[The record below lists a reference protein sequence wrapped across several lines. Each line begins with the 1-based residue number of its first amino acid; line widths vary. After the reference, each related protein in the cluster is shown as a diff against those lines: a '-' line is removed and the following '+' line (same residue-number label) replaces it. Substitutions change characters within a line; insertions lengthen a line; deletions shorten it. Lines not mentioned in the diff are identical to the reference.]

1 MNQQRN
7 SSRGLCYFLV
17 FTGISCLLGTLML
30 TVAFRDTLKEKLQ
43 KPSLADDM
51 SLAFEIDGIEQEIQ
65 IKDQEIKLVKL
76 RLDAEQSLQEAREKL
91 NELKGGKNT
100 AISAASTSERTQA
113 EKTKQLEQEKA
124 QLLAKKEALV
134 KSIEE
139 KKTAER
145 TWREWFD
152 DYNIRLLLA
161 GIVPLGLFGFFL
173 MRLTFFGALPRKNP
187 FSLTDFER
195 RCVLFLPFAIVV
207 SAFGFACFVWTL
219 TIRA

>member
-7 SSRGLCYFLV
+7 SNRGLCYFLV
-17 FTGISCLLGTLML
+17 FAGIACLLGTLML
-30 TVAFRDTLKEKLQ
+30 TIAFRDTLKVKVQ
-43 KPSLADDM
+43 KPSAAEDM

-76 RLDAEQSLQEAREKL
+76 RLDTEQSLQEAREKL

-100 AISAASTSERTQA
+100 AISAASTGERTQA

-134 KSIEE
+134 KKIEE

-145 TWREWFD
+145 TWSEWVE
-152 DYNIRLLLA
+152 DYNISLLLK
-161 GIVPLGLFGFFL
+161 VLPLGMLGYYLIRLIFL
-173 MRLTFFGALPRKNP
+173 RKLPKRNP
-187 FSLTDFER
+187 FSLTEFER
-195 RCVLFLPFAIVV
+195 RCVLFLTGAFVI
-207 SAFGFACFVWTL
+207 SAFGFGVFIWTL
-219 TIRA
+219 TNTA